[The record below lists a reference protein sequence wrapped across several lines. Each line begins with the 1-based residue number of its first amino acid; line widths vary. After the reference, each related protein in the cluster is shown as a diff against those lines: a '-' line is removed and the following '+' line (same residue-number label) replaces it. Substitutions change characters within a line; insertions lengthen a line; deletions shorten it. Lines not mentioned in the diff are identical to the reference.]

1 MIFWIIS
8 TGLSAVVAA
17 FFLAVMRAQSAQ
29 PETTA
34 PALLIY
40 KQQLHEVEK
49 DVAKG
54 LLAAEEAER
63 LKIEISRRILAL
75 DATSPGQ
82 TRRDTPASLAM
93 TAGLITVTLLGGT
106 FLMYREYGAP
116 GYENLSQ
123 KQRIANAQRSLETRP
138 SLEEFAAAIPV
149 QPEVVAPSADYT
161 DLVEKL
167 RKTVTERPDD
177 LEGHVLLANVEAGLQ
192 NFAAAAQAQEA
203 VLKLKGEA
211 AEISDFFDHAE
222 LLILSVQGYVA
233 PEAEA
238 ILRDILKQE
247 PTHEGATYY
256 IGLMMA
262 QNDRPDQAFRLWRAL
277 LEKGPADAPWITP
290 IRDQI
295 EEVAV
300 YAGINDYVLPD
311 ADQVAASAQLAGPTQ
326 SDIDAASDLS
336 ADERMIMIEGMVAQ
350 LAERLGAEG
359 GSSAEW
365 ARLIGALS
373 VLGRVDEA
381 QEIWREAQLVFA
393 GSATDLE
400 TLQRTAEQVGLI
412 Q

>member
-1 MIFWIIS
+1 MMFWIIS

-40 KQQLHEVEK
+40 KQQLQEVEK
-49 DVAKG
+49 DVVKG

-82 TRRDTPASLAM
+82 TRRDTPASLAL

-167 RKTVTERPDD
+167 RKTVAERPDD
-177 LEGHVLLANVEAGLQ
+177 LEG
-192 NFAAAAQAQEA
+192 
-203 VLKLKGEA
+203 
-211 AEISDFFDHAE
+211 
-222 LLILSVQGYVA
+222 
-233 PEAEA
+233 
-238 ILRDILKQE
+238 
-247 PTHEGATYY
+247 
-256 IGLMMA
+256 
-262 QNDRPDQAFRLWRAL
+262 
-277 LEKGPADAPWITP
+277 
-290 IRDQI
+290 
-295 EEVAV
+295 
-300 YAGINDYVLPD
+300 
-311 ADQVAASAQLAGPTQ
+311 
-326 SDIDAASDLS
+326 
-336 ADERMIMIEGMVAQ
+336 
-350 LAERLGAEG
+350 
-359 GSSAEW
+359 
-365 ARLIGALS
+365 
-373 VLGRVDEA
+373 
-381 QEIWREAQLVFA
+381 
-393 GSATDLE
+393 
-400 TLQRTAEQVGLI
+400 
-412 Q
+412 